1 MRGDAPQCQVQVPG
15 SLGEALLLMAEEPGC
30 WRPLA
35 GGTDLMV
42 PFAAGRLE
50 ATRFLS
56 LQRLDELRAIEVEP
70 GTITFGG
77 LVTYTQVRQHGAVQR
92 HLPNLVQSAR
102 VTGAVAI
109 QNRGTLGGN
118 LANGSPAA
126 DSPPSFLAYGAQ
138 VELASVRGVRW
149 VPYEA
154 FHTGYKRT
162 AMAADE
168 LLTRIRVTVPAP
180 GFHFYRK
187 VGTRAAQAVAK
198 ICLAAFARVEDGIVR
213 EFRVGLGSVAP
224 TPVRA
229 RSVEAAILGR
239 SLDDLPVRAARE
251 ALLADIAPIDD
262 IRSTARYRRTVAGN
276 VLAQMLAELAGS
288 NGDPQSFCQP
298 Q

>member
-92 HLPNLVQSAR
+92 HLPNLVQSAK

-126 DSPPSFLAYGAQ
+126 DSPPRLLAYGAE

-198 ICLAAFARVEDGIVR
+198 VCLAAFARVEDGIVR